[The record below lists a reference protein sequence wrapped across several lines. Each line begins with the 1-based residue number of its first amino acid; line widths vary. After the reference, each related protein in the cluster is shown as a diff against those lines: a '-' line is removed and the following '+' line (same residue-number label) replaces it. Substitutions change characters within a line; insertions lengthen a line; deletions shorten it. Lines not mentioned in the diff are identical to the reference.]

1 MEVKINFTPE
11 TRDLFKKGKNDI
23 FAVIKYSMFEE
34 IEGEFNKADYPQDE
48 VRMLEATK
56 FDLGTG
62 DMGVYYSANYEYP
75 YGKIDI
81 KLMYEVMGK
90 A

>member
-1 MEVKINFTPE
+1 
-11 TRDLFKKGKNDI
+11 
-23 FAVIKYSMFEE
+23 MFEE

-48 VRMLEATK
+48 ERLLDATK

-62 DMGVYYSANYEYP
+62 DIGVYYSSTYEYP

-81 KLMYEVMGK
+81 KLMYE
-90 A
+90 